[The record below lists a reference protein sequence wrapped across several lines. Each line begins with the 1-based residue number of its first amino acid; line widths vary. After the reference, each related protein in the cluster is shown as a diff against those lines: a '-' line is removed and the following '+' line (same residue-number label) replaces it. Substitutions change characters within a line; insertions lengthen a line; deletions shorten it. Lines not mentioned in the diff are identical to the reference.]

1 MIHEIYMNFMKE
13 NFTNFQ
19 ILDKS
24 AEILKV
30 IAHPVRLAI
39 IEVLH
44 KKGKLSV
51 TDIYELLD
59 IEQSVASYHLKNLRM
74 VHVVI
79 SQRKG
84 TKIYYSIESKE
95 VIQIFKYIT
104 KLGDV

>member
-1 MIHEIYMNFMKE
+1 MIHEICMSFMKE
-13 NFTNFQ
+13 NLTNFQ
-19 ILDKS
+19 VLDKS

-44 KKGKLSV
+44 KKGRLSV
-51 TDIYELLD
+51 TDIYQLLG

-95 VIQIFKYIT
+95 VIQIFKHIT
-104 KLGDV
+104 KLGEI

>member
-1 MIHEIYMNFMKE
+1 MKE
-13 NFTNFQ
+13 NLTNFQ
-19 ILDKS
+19 VLDRS
-24 AEILKV
+24 AEILRV

-51 TDIYELLD
+51 TDIYQVLD

-74 VHVVI
+74 VNVVI

-84 TKIYYSIESKE
+84 TKIYYSIESTE
-95 VIQIFKYIT
+95 VIQIFKQIS
-104 KLGDV
+104 KLGEV